1 MITVQTFLLCK
12 ANKNDRKANLYDH
25 KANKND
31 HKANLYDHKANFFV
45 VYFPISL
52 FKSRTWKRYS
62 FIV

>member
-1 MITVQTFLLCK
+1 MIIVQTFLLCK

-45 VYFPISL
+45 VYFLNSFLKSIS
-52 FKSRTWKRYS
+52 WKLYS